1 MWGHSSVG
9 RTSGLQPEG
18 PGFESPWL
26 HQLGGYSITAIMRPC
41 QGLDSSSILDIRSI
55 YRIDMELNTLDPRWD
70 NQLINHDHDKF
81 NWRQYFIDAVQ
92 EKYPQVKELEKLHE
106 VMSPNEINDKM
117 TFLGLVL
124 IMRKYIGN
132 TNSYITPRH
141 FYLAS
146 AVYESQDLETNKLAS
161 IKNLYKKYCSGIA
174 HPKVTKFI

>member
-1 MWGHSSVG
+1 MADNV
-9 RTSGLQPEG
+9 QEI
-18 PGFESPWL
+18 FNNESL
-26 HQLGGYSITAIMRPC
+26 
-41 QGLDSSSILDIRSI
+41 SI
-55 YRIDMELNTLDPRWD
+55 YDKKRELVRKGFALIDNYEEYKGDAEVKLCKNYILELINGEVFND
-70 NQLINHDHDKF
+70 NEESLRQLIIRRSDKF
-81 NWRQYFIDAVQ
+81 DNAII
-92 EKYPQVKELEKLHE
+92 EKYTDNEWSLIDSFADEK
-106 VMSPNEINDKM
+106 INDKM